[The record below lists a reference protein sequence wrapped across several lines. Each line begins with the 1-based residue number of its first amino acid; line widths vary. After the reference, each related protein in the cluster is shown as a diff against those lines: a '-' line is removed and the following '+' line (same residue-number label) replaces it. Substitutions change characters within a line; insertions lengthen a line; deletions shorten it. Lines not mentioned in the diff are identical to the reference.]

1 VADFDV
7 IVLGAGPAGEVC
19 AGRLAK
25 AGLSVAIV
33 ERDLV
38 GGECAFY
45 ACMPSKALLRPA
57 ELLDEVARVPG
68 AAQALCRGVD
78 PQVTL
83 ARRDEVIHD
92 LDDSGQVPWLEDLGV
107 TLIRGHAR
115 LAPPGGRVR
124 GVTVDGRTHRAGRA
138 VVIATG
144 SAAAMPPIPGLR
156 DVGAWTNRQ
165 GTTVKTV
172 PESLLILGGGVVGVE
187 LAQAWSSLGAR
198 VVLVEA
204 LPGLLAREEPFAG
217 QQVAAALRERGV
229 EIHLGAKATGVA
241 RDDAGFTLTL
251 EDGAELAG
259 RELLVA
265 VGRRPLTDDIGI
277 EAFGL
282 RPGATIEVDDEMR
295 VPGYDWLFAVGD
307 VNGRA
312 LLTHAGKYQARAA
325 ADVILG
331 RPARVTEDGPRSPR
345 VVFTDPQ
352 VAAVGLTLAAALDAG
367 IQARAVDVATSK
379 NPGASFY
386 GRDTPGTARI
396 VVDEVGRVIVG
407 ATFTGFE
414 VAEFI
419 HAATIAVIGGVP
431 LDRLWHAIPAFP
443 TRSEIWLKLLERR
456 ETELMAAVQSP
467 RGASFAAA

>member
-1 VADFDV
+1 MSDFDV

-25 AGLSVAIV
+25 AGLAVAIV
-33 ERDLV
+33 ERELV

-68 AAQALCRGVD
+68 AAEALCRGVD
-78 PQVTL
+78 PEVTL

-92 LDDSGQVPWLEDLGV
+92 LDDSVQLPWIEDLGI
-107 TLIRGHAR
+107 TLIRGHGR
-115 LAPPGGRVR
+115 LEAPDGSGGGGGGGAGGGGEGRVR
-124 GVTVDGRTHRAGRA
+124 VGERTYEAGRA

-144 SAAAMPPIPGLR
+144 SGAAMPPIPGLR
-156 DVGAWTNRQ
+156 EAAPWTNREA
-165 GTTVKTV
+165 TTIKQV
-172 PESLLILGGGVVGVE
+172 PGSLLILGGGVVGVE
-187 LAQAWSSLGAR
+187 LAQAWSRLGAR

-204 LPGLLAREEPFAG
+204 LPRLLAREEPFAG
-217 QQVAAALRERGV
+217 QQVADALREHGV
-229 EIHLGAKATGVA
+229 EIHVGVEATAVA

-251 EDGAELAG
+251 DDGTELLG
-259 RELLVA
+259 QELLVA

-277 EAFGL
+277 DAFGL
-282 RPGATIEVDDEMR
+282 EPGKTIEVDDQMR
-295 VPGYDWLFAVGD
+295 VAGYDWLFAIGD

-312 LLTHAGKYQARAA
+312 LLTHMGKYQARAA

-331 RPARVTEDGPRSPR
+331 RDARVTEDGPRSPR

-352 VAAVGLTLAAALDAG
+352 VAAVGLTLAGALEAG
-367 IQARAVDVATSK
+367 IQARAVDVETSRTA
-379 NPGASFY
+379 GASFY
-386 GRDTPGTARI
+386 GRGTPGTARI
-396 VVDEVGRVIVG
+396 VVDERRDVIVG

-419 HAATIAVIGGVP
+419 HAATIAVVGAVP
-431 LDRLWHAIPAFP
+431 LARLWHAIPAFP
-443 TRSEIWLKLLERR
+443 TRSELWLKLLEGYG
-456 ETELMAAVQSP
+456 L
-467 RGASFAAA
+467 